1 MLQNCMV
8 LHANRIR
15 KESIGGS
22 YNFQSYFNAMTY
34 SISVFNYLLNTIL
47 VIKLFAKKLFRF
59 QNMTIF
65 HLYHRRAY
73 YQIVANAEANAT
85 NGANVGPD
93 ICVHTTDVLKVDV
106 NELLIKVNDIYFKL
120 TLLMILFLL
129 IVQLTP

>member
-1 MLQNCMV
+1 MV

-22 YNFQSYFNAMTY
+22 YHFQSYFNAMTD
-34 SISVFNYLLNTIL
+34 SISAFNYLLNTIL

-59 QNMTIF
+59 VSKTWLFF

-106 NELLIKVNDIYFKL
+106 NELLIKVNDINF
-120 TLLMILFLL
+120 ISNWPF
-129 IVQLTP
+129 

>member
-1 MLQNCMV
+1 MASW
-8 LHANRIR
+8 HRKIIR
-15 KESIGGS
+15 
-22 YNFQSYFNAMTY
+22 QTP
-34 SISVFNYLLNTIL
+34 
-47 VIKLFAKKLFRF
+47 LFRVVVF
-59 QNMTIF
+59 LLGPLVLVSKVTIF